1 MQYEHHSFEVD
12 PLRCDKCGGEMKVI
26 SFISTAQDQV
36 VRQILEHLGLS
47 TVIPRVHGPP
57 GWAVKIER
65 RIQGVLPRAEEDC
78 SQAPPD
84 WDEWEP
90 A

>member
-1 MQYEHHSFEVD
+1 MIRLVYEVD
-12 PLRCDKCGGEMKVI
+12 PLRCEKCRGGMKVV
-26 SFISTAQDQV
+26 SFISTAQSEV
-36 VRQILEHLGLS
+36 IGRILEHLGVS
-47 TVIPRVHGPP
+47 TVVPRAHGPP
-57 GWAVKIER
+57 GWVVKCERNGRAVLCR
-65 RIQGVLPRAEEDC
+65 EEEEY

>member
-1 MQYEHHSFEVD
+1 
-12 PLRCDKCGGEMKVI
+12 MKII
-26 SFISTAQDQV
+26 SFISTAQSEV
-36 VRQILEHLGLS
+36 IHRILEHLGVS
-47 TVIPRVHGPP
+47 TVVPRAHGPP
-57 GWAVKIER
+57 GWAATSEWQVQAEFSR
-65 RIQGVLPRAEEDC
+65 DEEDC